1 MVKTFKDY
9 NIIKKIINLVEI
21 EDKNVLEV
29 GPGKGALTYEILKR
43 KPKSLMLIEK
53 DISLAKALKEKLK
66 NEKNVKVFNSDI
78 LNFDLER
85 RLKPRTIIFGNLPY
99 NISSQIL
106 VRFLKFKRWPPKYS
120 NLVLM
125 FQKELA
131 EKIIGKF
138 KSKNY
143 GRLSIITK
151 YRLNLIKNLFVSN
164 NCFFPSPKIMSCVLH
179 FKPIFKNKINI
190 QNVSNLEKSTNY
202 LFSSKR
208 KMINKNLKKLFNE
221 YDIRNSLNINLKSR
235 PADLEPEIY
244 YKITQLIEKH

>member
-1 MVKTFKDY
+1 MQLAKRSLGQNFLKDY

-85 RLKPRTIIFGNLPY
+85 RIKPRTIIFGNLPY

-125 FQKELA
+125 FQKRIGRKNNW
-131 EKIIGKF
+131 KI
-138 KSKNY
+138 
-143 GRLSIITK
+143 
-151 YRLNLIKNLFVSN
+151 
-164 NCFFPSPKIMSCVLH
+164 
-179 FKPIFKNKINI
+179 
-190 QNVSNLEKSTNY
+190 
-202 LFSSKR
+202 
-208 KMINKNLKKLFNE
+208 
-221 YDIRNSLNINLKSR
+221 
-235 PADLEPEIY
+235 
-244 YKITQLIEKH
+244 